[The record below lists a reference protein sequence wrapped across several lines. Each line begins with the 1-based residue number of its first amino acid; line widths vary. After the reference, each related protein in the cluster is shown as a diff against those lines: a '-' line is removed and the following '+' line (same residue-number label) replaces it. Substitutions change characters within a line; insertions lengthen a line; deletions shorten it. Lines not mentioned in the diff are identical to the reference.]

1 MNCSV
6 EVALTGS
13 VGGGAFSEATL
24 ATLQSFVPSEDEEE
38 EEGEEEE
45 EEEDDEDDDDDN
57 GYGESRDRIESEK
70 ISFSIGK
77 SMSDV
82 ADTSLLMG
90 EELLRSSWQPLE
102 SPSAQLARCSLL
114 SDLGMDVDAVDAW
127 SSLMS
132 PLTGRRK
139 GADPDQQHQN
149 DLAEE
154 EGGAGQSLAPEDL
167 WDPSDRLTSNLDGSL
182 LISSLPQLQKKRP
195 SYATAG
201 KHFSG
206 LPSPRCLEGIHSS
219 PPPLTTSAW
228 TGREPWYQYNN
239 IISST
244 PIG

>member
-38 EEGEEEE
+38 EEEEEE
-45 EEEDDEDDDDDN
+45 GDDDDDGYEEN
-57 GYGESRDRIESEK
+57 GDRAESEK

-82 ADTSLLMG
+82 TETSLLMG

-114 SDLGMDVDAVDAW
+114 SDLGVDVDAVDAW

-132 PLTGRRK
+132 PLTSRRK
-139 GADPDQQHQN
+139 GVDPDQP
-149 DLAEE
+149 E
-154 EGGAGQSLAPEDL
+154 EGGGGKSLAPKDL

-195 SYATAG
+195 CHVTAS

-206 LPSPRCLEGIHSS
+206 LPPPRCLEETHSS
-219 PPPLTTSAW
+219 PPPFATSAL
-228 TGREPWYQYNN
+228 EPWYQYNN
-239 IISST
+239 IISSA

>member
-24 ATLQSFVPSEDEEE
+24 ATLQSFVPSEEEDEGEEEE

-45 EEEDDEDDDDDN
+45 EEEVDDGDD
-57 GYGESRDRIESEK
+57 GYGDCDRVESEK

-82 ADTSLLMG
+82 AETSLLMG
-90 EELLRSSWQPLE
+90 DELLRSSWQPLE

-114 SDLGMDVDAVDAW
+114 SDLGMDVEAADAW
-127 SSLMS
+127 SLLMS

-139 GADPDQQHQN
+139 GAADHDQG
-149 DLAEE
+149 LVE
-154 EGGAGQSLAPEDL
+154 EGRKNLAPEDL

-182 LISSLPQLQKKRP
+182 LISSLPQLQKRQRP
-195 SYATAG
+195 SYASAVANN
-201 KHFSG
+201 KHFTG
-206 LPSPRCLEGIHSS
+206 LPPLRCLEEAHSS
-219 PPPLTTSAW
+219 PPPSTTVI
-228 TGREPWYQYNN
+228 TEGEPWYQYNN
-239 IISST
+239 IISGT